1 MGFLAPR
8 PTGSSEVQLRVTP
21 LCNAALRAAR
31 DRRAGVMS
39 MLLVRE
45 LVWTKSTLPNTLSRV
60 KTVTTHEAK
69 THLSRL
75 VAEVEAGEEI
85 VIRRGA
91 RAVARLVPL
100 GRAKRATRPKVGTI
114 TSPPIRARRGVFE
127 ALSDEDL
134 KEWGL

>member
-1 MGFLAPR
+1 
-8 PTGSSEVQLRVTP
+8 
-21 LCNAALRAAR
+21 
-31 DRRAGVMS
+31 

-100 GRAKRATRPKVGTI
+100 CRAKRATRPKVGTI

>member
-1 MGFLAPR
+1 
-8 PTGSSEVQLRVTP
+8 
-21 LCNAALRAAR
+21 
-31 DRRAGVMS
+31 
-39 MLLVRE
+39 
-45 LVWTKSTLPNTLSRV
+45 V

-100 GRAKRATRPKVGTI
+100 GRAKRSTRPKVGTI
-114 TSPPIRARRGVFE
+114 TSPPIRTERGAFE

>member
-1 MGFLAPR
+1 MRL
-8 PTGSSEVQLRVTP
+8 S
-21 LCNAALRAAR
+21 
-31 DRRAGVMS
+31 
-39 MLLVRE
+39 RE
-45 LVWTKSTLPNTLSRV
+45 PAWTKSMAPNTLLRV

-114 TSPPIRARRGVFE
+114 TSPPIRAKRGVFE

>member
-1 MGFLAPR
+1 MR
-8 PTGSSEVQLRVTP
+8 PHRL
-21 LCNAALRAAR
+21 L
-31 DRRAGVMS
+31 GV
-39 MLLVRE
+39 
-45 LVWTKSTLPNTLSRV
+45 KS
-60 KTVTTHEAK
+60 VTTHEAK

-127 ALSDEDL
+127 ALSDADL